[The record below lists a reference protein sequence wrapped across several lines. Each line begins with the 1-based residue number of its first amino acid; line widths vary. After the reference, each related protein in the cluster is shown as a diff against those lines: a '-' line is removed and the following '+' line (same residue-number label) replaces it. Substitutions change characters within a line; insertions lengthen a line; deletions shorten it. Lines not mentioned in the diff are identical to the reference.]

1 MQVNY
6 IQPRKELRGVISR
19 FWIGEVLSMGHN
31 EQSFYRII
39 ASGNTGLI
47 IQLFQNQSLLLNSAD
62 HRVLPKAFIY
72 GQKSDSPCLNH
83 FTAEATLLGV
93 DFHPTVFKKVF
104 GVNATELTNTLA
116 DAVALL
122 PYSLI
127 RQMQDSES
135 IHEAISLIEHYLLG
149 KVKESSTEA
158 ALDYAIT
165 QIRQTTYLVDTA
177 VLASKIGMSQR
188 TFQRHFKEQVG
199 IDAYTYSRIVR
210 FQKALHSMQQGR
222 EISLTQLAYDL
233 GYADQSHFGR
243 EFKLFVGESPLG
255 FIKHSKYLETSNTDI
270 HTPFRIIEINLR
282 SATTIYYE

>member
-19 FWIGEVLSMGHN
+19 FWIGEVPFMEHN
-31 EQSFYRII
+31 DLSFYRII

-47 IQLFQNQSLLLNSAD
+47 IQLFQNHSPLLNSVD
-62 HRVLPKAFIY
+62 HRVLPRAFIY

-83 FTAEATLLGV
+83 FTSMATLLGV
-93 DFHPTVFKKVF
+93 DFQPTAFKKVF

-116 DAVALL
+116 DAAALL

-127 RQMQDSES
+127 RQLQDSES
-135 IHEAISLIEHYLLG
+135 IREAISLIENYLLD
-149 KVKESSTEA
+149 KVKESSTET

-199 IDAYTYSRIVR
+199 IDAHTYSRIIR
-210 FQKALHSMQQGR
+210 FQKALDIMQQGR
-222 EISLTQLAYDL
+222 DISLTKLAYDL

-243 EFKLFVGESPLG
+243 EFKLFVGESPMG
-255 FIKHSKYLETSNTDI
+255 FMKHSKFLETSNTDI
-270 HTPFRIIEINLR
+270 HTPFRIIEIK
-282 SATTIYYE
+282 